1 MADDDSVFKKMI
13 SDWHV
18 LVMIALVI
26 FAIASIYI
34 LPPNFGNG
42 AEGNLQLGLDLEG
55 GAWIQLSYDA
65 EVVRFTSTT
74 PLDQF
79 VTDLS
84 TTIDA
89 PVEVI
94 SEDRLEIQKLIPED
108 ELAEIFAGL
117 GAKLVSYEQ
126 GVSEDTADVVKRILE
141 EKVNTLGTRDAR
153 FNTITSSSGVSRYMR
168 VELAGADIN
177 TAQDIVG
184 SQGKFEIRIATTGN
198 ESDHVL
204 YGDAVTSVSK
214 PTQYPPGS
222 DSWGVGFTLSPE
234 GAQAFKDGA
243 IQYGATTNPEA
254 HELMMFLDGN
264 MVYTAPLSTDLASKL
279 RTGTVRELSAST
291 GAGTDGMEKARE
303 LEIHLRAGALPV
315 DVEIAGSGQ
324 VSASLGEY
332 FKMMCVLAGLLA
344 LAGVAVM
351 VYYRYREPL
360 VVIPMICTNIAEI
373 VILLGIARYI
383 QQLDLASIAGLI
395 AVLGTGIDQLVVI
408 TDEVLH
414 EGKVP
419 SPSIYQSRLKRAF
432 GIIMI
437 SAATMVIAMLPLAV
451 MDLAS
456 LKGFAIITILG
467 VLIGVTITRPAYGKI
482 IMAILSRK
490 DA

>member
-1 MADDDSVFKKMI
+1 MADDDSTFKKMI
-13 SDWHV
+13 SDWRV

-34 LPPNFGNG
+34 LPPNFEKGV
-42 AEGNLQLGLDLEG
+42 EGNLQLGLDLEG

-89 PVEVI
+89 PVELI
-94 SEDRLEIQKLIPED
+94 SEDQLEIQKLIPEN

-141 EKVNTLGTRDAR
+141 EKVNALGTQDAR
-153 FNTITSSSGVSRYMR
+153 FNTISSSGGVSRYMR

-184 SQGKFEIRIATTGN
+184 SQGKFEIRIVTTGN
-198 ESDHVL
+198 ESEHVL

-214 PTQYPPGS
+214 PTHPPGS
-222 DSWGVGFTLSPE
+222 ETWAVGFTLSPE
-234 GAQAFKDGA
+234 GAQEFKDAA

-254 HELMMFLDGN
+254 HELMMFLDGT

-291 GAGTDGMEKARE
+291 GAGADGLEKARE
-303 LEIHLRAGALPV
+303 LEVHLRAGALPV

-467 VLIGVTITRPAYGKI
+467 VLIGVIITRPAYGKI